1 MLKIKLVKIK
11 QIFME
16 ARNSLTSSSWTL
28 DIEIVCDQ
36 IRKNCLILT
45 EFHRERYL
53 VLNGFIKWFRIPIIV
68 VSAINSVF
76 SVGLNKFI
84 KQDAVSVINCLMS
97 LIVGV
102 IGSIELYLAIQDK
115 LNKELASS
123 KNYYILSADIYK
135 MLSLDRKNRHS
146 EALMFLDEHYNQ
158 YIKLINASNIREQY
172 ITDNLTKITI
182 KENEPV
188 EVSLDIPTRPF
199 ENFEN
204 F

>member
-1 MLKIKLVKIK
+1 
-11 QIFME
+11 ME
-16 ARNSLTSSSWTL
+16 NRNSLTSSSWTL
-28 DIEIVCDQ
+28 DIEVVLDQ

-45 EFHRERYL
+45 EYHRERYI

-84 KQDAVSVINCLMS
+84 QQDAVSVINCLMS

-123 KNYYILSADIYK
+123 KNYYILGVDIYK
-135 MLSLDRKNRHS
+135 ILSLDQSNRHC
-146 EALMFLDEHYNQ
+146 EALVFLDDHYNE
-158 YIKLINASNIREQY
+158 YIKLINASNIREKY
-172 ITDNLTKITI
+172 ITDNLTKIVI

-188 EVSLDIPTRPF
+188 EVSIDIPTHRF
-199 ENFEN
+199 EDF
-204 F
+204 